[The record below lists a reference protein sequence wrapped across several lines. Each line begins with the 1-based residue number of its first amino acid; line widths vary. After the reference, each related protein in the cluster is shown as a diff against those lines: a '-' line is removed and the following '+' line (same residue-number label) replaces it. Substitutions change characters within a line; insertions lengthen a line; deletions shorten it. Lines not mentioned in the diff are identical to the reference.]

1 MHEVQRL
8 HDPVVRY
15 LASTTVDEALDALA
29 EHGDRARVVA
39 GATDLLLEI
48 RRGVRTG
55 IDTLVD
61 LTRIDGLG
69 DIDLEGGTVHL
80 GPLVTHADVVASEIL
95 RRHGLPLAQASLEV
109 GGPQLRNR
117 ATVAGNVVTASPAND
132 TVSALVALDA
142 SLTLTS
148 NAGSRTM
155 PITDFLLGV
164 RRTALRQG
172 EIVTDISFPALD
184 ASRRGIFLKLGL
196 RSSQAISVVHL
207 AVVATFDATT
217 VTEPRVALGSVAPT
231 VVRSPAAEAALD
243 GATLDGTTIA
253 VAADAAAAEIQ
264 PIDDLRATA
273 DYRRAAVA
281 VMMRRALAALG
292 AGIEATMWP
301 SRPPLLRTP
310 AVEGPPTAPVVTDGD
325 TIAATINGE
334 EVAVPAAVDD
344 TLLVWLRDVAGP
356 ALGTSLTGTKEGCAE
371 GECGACTV
379 FLDGKAVLSC
389 LVPAPRADG
398 ADIVTVEG
406 IATDAPHRVQAGFVR
421 ADATQCGFCTPGFV
435 MAAAKLLEE
444 IPIPDLDTIR
454 HAMSGNVC
462 RCTGYTSIFDG
473 VLHAI
478 DEGRP

>member
-1 MHEVQRL
+1 MHDVQRL

-15 LASTTVDEALDALA
+15 LAPTSVDEALEALE
-29 EHGDRARVVA
+29 EHGERARVVA

-61 LTRIDGLG
+61 LTRVDGLG
-69 DIDLEGGTVHL
+69 HIELEDGTVHL
-80 GPLVTHADVVASEIL
+80 GPLVTHADVVASAVV

-117 ATVAGNVVTASPAND
+117 ATVAGNIVTASPAND

-142 SLTLTS
+142 SITLTS
-148 NAGSRTM
+148 AAGARTM

-164 RRTALRQG
+164 RRTALRPD

-184 ASRRGIFLKLGL
+184 GSRRGIFLKLGL

-207 AVVATFDATT
+207 AVVATFDAMT

-231 VVRSPAAEAALD
+231 VVRSPAAEVVLDGAVLD
-243 GATLDGTTIA
+243 GATISL
-253 VAADAAAAEIQ
+253 AADAAAAEIE

-273 DYRRAAVA
+273 DYRRSAVA

-292 AGIEATMWP
+292 AGIEAATWP
-301 SRPPLLRTP
+301 PRPPLLRTP
-310 AVEGPPTAPVVTDGD
+310 VDEGPPTRPVVTDGD
-325 TIAATINGE
+325 AISTTINGDD
-334 EVAVPAAVDD
+334 VTVPAAVDH
-344 TLLVWLRDVAGP
+344 TLLDWLREVAGP
-356 ALGTSLTGTKEGCAE
+356 AIGTPLTGTKEGCAE

-406 IATDAPHRVQAGFVR
+406 ISAGAPHRVQSGFIE

-444 IPIPDLDTIR
+444 IPTPDLDVIR
-454 HAMSGNVC
+454 HALSGNIC
-462 RCTGYTSIFDG
+462 RCTGYASIFDG
-473 VLHAI
+473 VLNAM
-478 DEGRP
+478 ERP